1 MSLKILIFYFF
12 SSIFFLTNNL
22 FASHV
27 TVVDGDTIK
36 LGDIKI
42 RFSGIDAP
50 EINQICVASE
60 GKVAC
65 GKISRDILIT
75 KVTNNK
81 ISCTDEGKDFYGRV
95 LGECFVNGESLT
107 FSFYIKSTSARTG
120 VALTITTRDSA
131 GGGGTVTRATGVT
144 FNSTTG
150 WTRVEKTFTLSGT
163 VSSNNRCF
171 HPVVRL
177 VWI

>member
-1 MSLKILIFYFF
+1 MSLKTLIFYFF

-36 LGDIKI
+36 LGDVKI

-95 LGECFVNGESLT
+95 LGECFVNGESLSRYLVREG
-107 FSFYIKSTSARTG
+107 FAFAYRKYSDKFILDEEYAKSNRLGMWSMKFQYPWDYR
-120 VALTITTRDSA
+120 
-131 GGGGTVTRATGVT
+131 
-144 FNSTTG
+144 
-150 WTRVEKTFTLSGT
+150 K
-163 VSSNNRCF
+163 SN
-171 HPVVRL
+171 
-177 VWI
+177 

>member
-22 FASHV
+22 YASHV
-27 TVVDGDTIK
+27 TVIDGDTIK
-36 LGDIKI
+36 LGDVKI

-50 EINQICVASE
+50 EINQTCVASE

-75 KVTNNK
+75 KVANNK

-95 LGECFVNGESLT
+95 LGECFVNGESLSRYLVREG
-107 FSFYIKSTSARTG
+107 FAFAYRKYSDKFISDEEYAKSNRLGMWSMKFQYPWDYR
-120 VALTITTRDSA
+120 
-131 GGGGTVTRATGVT
+131 
-144 FNSTTG
+144 
-150 WTRVEKTFTLSGT
+150 K
-163 VSSNNRCF
+163 SN
-171 HPVVRL
+171 
-177 VWI
+177 

>member
-1 MSLKILIFYFF
+1 MSLKTLIFYFF
-12 SSIFFLTNNL
+12 SSIFILTNNL

-36 LGDIKI
+36 IDDVKI

-50 EINQICVASE
+50 EINQTCVASE

-65 GKISRDILIT
+65 GKISKDILLT

-95 LGECFVNGESLT
+95 LGECFVNGESLSSYLVREG
-107 FSFYIKSTSARTG
+107 FAFAYRKYSDKYILDEEYAKSNKLGMWSMNFEYPWDFR
-120 VALTITTRDSA
+120 
-131 GGGGTVTRATGVT
+131 
-144 FNSTTG
+144 
-150 WTRVEKTFTLSGT
+150 K
-163 VSSNNRCF
+163 NN
-171 HPVVRL
+171 
-177 VWI
+177 

>member
-36 LGDIKI
+36 LGDVKI

-50 EINQICVASE
+50 EINQTCVASE

-65 GKISRDILIT
+65 GKISKDILIT

-95 LGECFVNGESLT
+95 LGECFVNGESLSRYLVREG
-107 FSFYIKSTSARTG
+107 FAFAYRKYSDKFISDEEYAKSNRLGMWSMKFQYPWDYR
-120 VALTITTRDSA
+120 
-131 GGGGTVTRATGVT
+131 
-144 FNSTTG
+144 
-150 WTRVEKTFTLSGT
+150 K
-163 VSSNNRCF
+163 SN
-171 HPVVRL
+171 
-177 VWI
+177 

>member
-12 SSIFFLTNNL
+12 SSIFFLTNNI

-50 EINQICVASE
+50 EIKQTCIASE

-65 GKISRDILIT
+65 GKISKDTLIA

-81 ISCTDEGKDFYGRV
+81 ISCTDEGKDVYGRV
-95 LGECFVNGESLT
+95 LGECFVNGQSLSSYLVREG
-107 FSFYIKSTSARTG
+107 FAFAYRKYSNKYIQDEEYAKSNKLGMWSMEFEYPWDFR
-120 VALTITTRDSA
+120 
-131 GGGGTVTRATGVT
+131 
-144 FNSTTG
+144 
-150 WTRVEKTFTLSGT
+150 
-163 VSSNNRCF
+163 SNN
-171 HPVVRL
+171 
-177 VWI
+177 

>member
-1 MSLKILIFYFF
+1 MSLKIFIFYFF

-22 FASHV
+22 FSSHV

-50 EINQICVASE
+50 EINQICFAGE

-95 LGECFVNGESLT
+95 LGECFVNGESLSRYLVREG
-107 FSFYIKSTSARTG
+107 FAFAYRKYSDKFISDEEYAKSNRLGMWSMKFQYPWDYR
-120 VALTITTRDSA
+120 
-131 GGGGTVTRATGVT
+131 
-144 FNSTTG
+144 
-150 WTRVEKTFTLSGT
+150 K
-163 VSSNNRCF
+163 SN
-171 HPVVRL
+171 
-177 VWI
+177 

>member
-12 SSIFFLTNNL
+12 FSIFFLTNNL

-27 TVVDGDTIK
+27 TVIDGDTIK
-36 LGDIKI
+36 LGDVKI

-95 LGECFVNGESLT
+95 LGECFVNGESLSRYLVREG
-107 FSFYIKSTSARTG
+107 FAFAYRKYSDKFISDEEYAKSNRLGMWSMKFQYPWDYR
-120 VALTITTRDSA
+120 
-131 GGGGTVTRATGVT
+131 
-144 FNSTTG
+144 
-150 WTRVEKTFTLSGT
+150 K
-163 VSSNNRCF
+163 SN
-171 HPVVRL
+171 
-177 VWI
+177 

>member
-1 MSLKILIFYFF
+1 MSLKILIFSIF

-36 LGDIKI
+36 LGDVKI

-50 EINQICVASE
+50 EINQTCVASE

-65 GKISRDILIT
+65 GEISRDILIT

-95 LGECFVNGESLT
+95 LGECFVNGESLSRYLVREG
-107 FSFYIKSTSARTG
+107 FAFAYRKYSDKFISDEEYAKSNRLGMWSMKFQYPWDYR
-120 VALTITTRDSA
+120 
-131 GGGGTVTRATGVT
+131 
-144 FNSTTG
+144 
-150 WTRVEKTFTLSGT
+150 K
-163 VSSNNRCF
+163 SN
-171 HPVVRL
+171 
-177 VWI
+177 

>member
-1 MSLKILIFYFF
+1 MSLKFLIFYFF

-36 LGDIKI
+36 LGDVKI

-50 EINQICVASE
+50 EINQTCVASE

-95 LGECFVNGESLT
+95 LGECFVNGESLSRYLVREG
-107 FSFYIKSTSARTG
+107 FAFAYSKYSDKFILDEDYAKSNRLGMWSMKFQYPWDYR
-120 VALTITTRDSA
+120 
-131 GGGGTVTRATGVT
+131 
-144 FNSTTG
+144 
-150 WTRVEKTFTLSGT
+150 K
-163 VSSNNRCF
+163 SN
-171 HPVVRL
+171 
-177 VWI
+177 

>member
-36 LGDIKI
+36 LGDVKI

-50 EINQICVASE
+50 EINQTCVASE

-95 LGECFVNGESLT
+95 LGECFVNGESLSRYLVRQG
-107 FSFYIKSTSARTG
+107 FAFAYRKYSDKFISDEEYAKSNRLGMWSMKFQYPWDYR
-120 VALTITTRDSA
+120 
-131 GGGGTVTRATGVT
+131 
-144 FNSTTG
+144 
-150 WTRVEKTFTLSGT
+150 
-163 VSSNNRCF
+163 SNN
-171 HPVVRL
+171 
-177 VWI
+177 

>member
-12 SSIFFLTNNL
+12 SSIFFFTNNL

-36 LGDIKI
+36 IGDVKI

-50 EINQICVASE
+50 EINQTCVASE

-95 LGECFVNGESLT
+95 LGECFVNGESLSRYLVREG
-107 FSFYIKSTSARTG
+107 FAFAYRKYSDKFILDEEYAKSNRLGMWSMKFQYPWDYR
-120 VALTITTRDSA
+120 
-131 GGGGTVTRATGVT
+131 
-144 FNSTTG
+144 
-150 WTRVEKTFTLSGT
+150 K
-163 VSSNNRCF
+163 SN
-171 HPVVRL
+171 
-177 VWI
+177 

>member
-27 TVVDGDTIK
+27 TVVDGDTSK
-36 LGDIKI
+36 LGDVKI

-50 EINQICVASE
+50 EINQTCVASE

-75 KVTNNK
+75 KVTNKK
-81 ISCTDEGKDFYGRV
+81 ITCTDEGKDFYGRV
-95 LGECFVNGESLT
+95 LGECFVNGESLSRYLVREG
-107 FSFYIKSTSARTG
+107 FAFAYRKYSDKFISDEEYAKSNRLGMWSMKFQYPWDYR
-120 VALTITTRDSA
+120 
-131 GGGGTVTRATGVT
+131 
-144 FNSTTG
+144 
-150 WTRVEKTFTLSGT
+150 K
-163 VSSNNRCF
+163 SN
-171 HPVVRL
+171 
-177 VWI
+177 

>member
-22 FASHV
+22 YSSHV

-36 LGDIKI
+36 LGDVKI

-50 EINQICVASE
+50 EINQTCVASE

-95 LGECFVNGESLT
+95 LGECFVNGESLSRYLVREG
-107 FSFYIKSTSARTG
+107 FAFAYRKYSDKFISDEEYAKSNRLGMWSMKFQYPWDYR
-120 VALTITTRDSA
+120 
-131 GGGGTVTRATGVT
+131 
-144 FNSTTG
+144 
-150 WTRVEKTFTLSGT
+150 K
-163 VSSNNRCF
+163 SN
-171 HPVVRL
+171 
-177 VWI
+177 

>member
-22 FASHV
+22 FSSHV

-50 EINQICVASE
+50 EINQTCVASE

-95 LGECFVNGESLT
+95 LGECFVNGESLSRYLVREG
-107 FSFYIKSTSARTG
+107 FAFAYRKYSDKFISDEEYAKSNRLGMWSMKFQYPWDYR
-120 VALTITTRDSA
+120 
-131 GGGGTVTRATGVT
+131 
-144 FNSTTG
+144 
-150 WTRVEKTFTLSGT
+150 K
-163 VSSNNRCF
+163 SN
-171 HPVVRL
+171 
-177 VWI
+177 

>member
-22 FASHV
+22 YASHV

-36 LGDIKI
+36 LGDVKI

-50 EINQICVASE
+50 EINQTCVASE

-65 GKISRDILIT
+65 GKISKDILIT

-95 LGECFVNGESLT
+95 LGECFVNGESLSRYLVREG
-107 FSFYIKSTSARTG
+107 FAFAYRKYSDKFISDEEYAKSNRLGMWSMKFQYPWDYR
-120 VALTITTRDSA
+120 
-131 GGGGTVTRATGVT
+131 
-144 FNSTTG
+144 
-150 WTRVEKTFTLSGT
+150 K
-163 VSSNNRCF
+163 SN
-171 HPVVRL
+171 
-177 VWI
+177 